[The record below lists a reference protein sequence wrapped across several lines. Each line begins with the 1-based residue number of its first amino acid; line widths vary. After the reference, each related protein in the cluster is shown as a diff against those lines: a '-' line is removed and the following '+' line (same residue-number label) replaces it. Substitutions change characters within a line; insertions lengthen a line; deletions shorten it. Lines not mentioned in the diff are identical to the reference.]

1 MCTLNNNIETHIH
14 KNVLGQIHGQIREI
28 HPLRWDEYSLKT
40 KVLYQIIIKNFLLH
54 PYMVIYSL

>member
-28 HPLRWDEYSLKT
+28 HPLRWRWVLFENKSFISNNNQKLSLT
-40 KVLYQIIIKNFLLH
+40 SLH
-54 PYMVIYSL
+54 GYL